1 MYYYLQSSVSF
12 YACKSVK
19 LVSPGSTEHANLT
32 SDQERSHV
40 IAESVVYLC
49 QLTFNDLTV
58 TADTITVMRNYFFS
72 RFVLCKTSCL
82 LGYNTLILRDERL
95 SIQTVVLF
103 ATINSKEN
111 VKLLNVLVSLITH
124 SYLVS
129 TFYLN

>member
-1 MYYYLQSSVSF
+1 MYYYIQSSLSF

-72 RFVLCKTSCL
+72 RFVLCKTSGL
-82 LGYNTLILRDERL
+82 LGYNTLILRGERL

-103 ATINSKEN
+103 ATIYSKEN
-111 VKLLNVLVSLITH
+111 VKLLNLSLIKH
-124 SYLVS
+124 LYLLS